1 MSLQRSRS
9 TARGSLV
16 GRPSTPGEARNSS
29 FILKLFVLLQ
39 LVKFYS
45 RQRAAWQLRR
55 REMAPQGLEK
65 IESAPGNG
73 MVSEASNPQH
83 LVRGRAA
90 DLAPLR
96 LTSRNVGAQPSPS
109 LRDKAK
115 PRNKKVD
122 SGNANTTI
130 DRHCEEPLRRS
141 NAGARSPCDE
151 AMQGPRAVAPGLLRC
166 ARNDGGIDAT
176 IIGHRLSR
184 APPAWALRQLQKK
197 APN

>member
-9 TARGSLV
+9 IGRGSHV
-16 GRPSTPGEARNSS
+16 GRPSTPGEARNLR

-45 RQRAAWQLRR
+45 RQRAAWHSCRP
-55 REMAPQGLEK
+55 EMAPQRIEK
-65 IESAPGNG
+65 IESGPGNG

-90 DLAPLR
+90 DRAPLR
-96 LTSRNVGAQPSPS
+96 LTSRNLGAQPSPS

-141 NAGARSPCDE
+141 HPGAACCGPWIASLRS
-151 AMQGPRAVAPGLLRC
+151 Q
-166 ARNDGGIDAT
+166 
-176 IIGHRLSR
+176 
-184 APPAWALRQLQKK
+184 
-197 APN
+197 